1 MGRITLNRPVDAS
14 EGSLAF
20 LQLRYALPM
29 YGWVTSRRGSL
40 FLYPLKKKCLKAVF
54 SLETIYLGVFLCI
67 TILLCNSIN
76 IVVDLLLAAVALSF
90 LIFRI
95 RRTLKVYRSLP
106 KFPLAAINRHKHRI
120 VFRRCIPCVQLASPR
135 LVLDLGDIKS
145 AEWKSSACLDNRG
158 DLIRLVP
165 VMEFDLSYKGFYL
178 RYSKDGEEKGELLF
192 CGQKVDCRV
201 CDEIVEKCRMN
212 E

>member
-1 MGRITLNRPVDAS
+1 MDCITLNRPVDVS
-14 EGSLAF
+14 ETGMEF

-40 FLYPLKKKCLKAVF
+40 FLYPLKKKCLKAFF
-54 SLETIYLGVFLCI
+54 SLDTIFPGVFLCI
-67 TILLCNSIN
+67 TLLLCNRIN
-76 IVVDLLLAAVALSF
+76 IVVDLLWAAVALSF

-106 KFPLAAINRHKHRI
+106 KFPLVAINHRKHRI
-120 VFRRCIPCVQLASPR
+120 VFRRSIPCVQIAAPK
-135 LVLDLGDIKS
+135 LVLALDDIKS
-145 AEWKSSACLDNRG
+145 ASWKSSRCLNNRG

-165 VMEFDLSYKGFYL
+165 VMEFDLFYKGFYL
-178 RYSKDGEEKGELLF
+178 RYFKDGEEKEELLF
-192 CGQKVDCRV
+192 CGQKVDCRT
-201 CDEIVEKCRMN
+201 CDEIVERCRMN

>member
-1 MGRITLNRPVDAS
+1 MDRITLNRPVDVS

-29 YGWVTSRRGSL
+29 YGWVTSRRGSF

-54 SLETIYLGVFLCI
+54 SLETIYLSAFLCI
-67 TILLCNSIN
+67 TLLFDIH
-76 IVVDLLLAAVALSF
+76 IVVDLLGAAVALSF

-106 KFPLAAINRHKHRI
+106 KFPLVAINRKKHRI
-120 VFRRCIPCVQLASPR
+120 VFWRRISCVQIAAPK
-135 LVLDLGDIKS
+135 LVLDLDDIKS
-145 AEWKSSACLDNRG
+145 TEWKNSTCLDNRG
-158 DLIRLVP
+158 DLIRVVP

-178 RYSKDGEEKGELLF
+178 RYSKDGEEKEELLF
-192 CGQKVDCRV
+192 CGQKVDYCA

>member
-1 MGRITLNRPVDAS
+1 MDRITLNRPVDVS

-29 YGWVTSRRGSL
+29 YGWVTSRRGSF
-40 FLYPLKKKCLKAVF
+40 FLYPLKKKCIKAVF
-54 SLETIYLGVFLCI
+54 SLETIYLSAFLCI
-67 TILLCNSIN
+67 TLLFDIH
-76 IVVDLLLAAVALSF
+76 IVADLLGAAVALSF

-106 KFPLAAINRHKHRI
+106 KFPIATINRRKHRI
-120 VFRRCIPCVQLASPR
+120 VFRRCIPCVQIAAPK
-135 LVLDLGDIKS
+135 LVLDLDDIKS
-145 AEWKSSACLDNRG
+145 AEWKSSRCLNNRG
-158 DLIRLVP
+158 DLIRVVP

-178 RYSKDGEEKGELLF
+178 RYSKDGEEKEELLF
-192 CGQKVDCRV
+192 CGQKVDYRT
-201 CDEIVEKCRMN
+201 CDEIVKKCRMN